1 MQYNDK
7 NHMKIINLVSYLAL
21 LTVSG
26 LALTGTLGR
35 TAWLNVLLVPH
46 NKFIPDSKIL
56 YLFLLMLFLL
66 GLFTLFQLS
75 VFKHKQPLID
85 KIRFTLGWTVPFA
98 LIAYGLGILF
108 RLYQLRVLSMAAY
121 LIGLLVLL
129 IANGNIRAD
138 AEVMNEKLWVRNP
151 HSVFTGMTLFMLM
164 ITIGAVYSSTFRF
177 ELSAI
182 ILLAVFC
189 ALAAWIS
196 TKNKNIGLLL
206 TFAAALMTLFKG
218 FRANDL
224 FSVMVVTGAALLVVY
239 SIVLVRQKPTQE
251 AGRRLARRA
260 MPKYNGGRPNNLKG
274 VLDPKLYKE
283 ADDL

>member
-1 MQYNDK
+1 
-7 NHMKIINLVSYLAL
+7 MKSSGSEIPTVYLP
-21 LTVSG
+21 
-26 LALTGTLGR
+26 
-35 TAWLNVLLVPH
+35 AWPVH
-46 NKFIPDSKIL
+46 
-56 YLFLLMLFLL
+56 
-66 GLFTLFQLS
+66 
-75 VFKHKQPLID
+75 
-85 KIRFTLGWTVPFA
+85 
-98 LIAYGLGILF
+98 
-108 RLYQLRVLSMAAY
+108 
-121 LIGLLVLL
+121 
-129 IANGNIRAD
+129 AD
-138 AEVMNEKLWVRNP
+138 D
-151 HSVFTGMTLFMLM
+151 HH
-164 ITIGAVYSSTFRF
+164 GAVYSSTFRF

-182 ILLAVFC
+182 ILLAVC

-206 TFAAALMTLFKG
+206 TFAVALMTLFKG